1 MLEEDRQDHDAD
13 PLGGLCRPLFLPVF
27 EPGNPYVAARELE
40 EEFRVEG
47 IMVNA
52 YFLYRQRSLRRSLP
66 ERGIRDHL
74 GFHGVVMTDSGAFQ
88 AFRGRLYLRNR
99 DIIRFQDEIGADIIS
114 PLDVVTPPGDGFD
127 TAEGKLGV
135 TMERVAEGL
144 DIVERGTLAGA
155 QQGGRFLEL
164 RRKAVEGLAGL
175 GVRYVALG
183 SLVPFFT
190 RNHDLE
196 FAARVI
202 ADARAALPAQ
212 VPVHLYG
219 AGDPVELPFYAAL
232 GCDVFDSSAFIH
244 YAEQGAYMTPY
255 GALEGGRECGPE
267 FECGCPYCRSAG
279 SNVRHDKQAL
289 VRHNLWTVLETME
302 RVRRLRE
309 EGSLAAWLQDVLA
322 VHRRWFPGSALATSW
337 ESGTAGEGGRDR
349 R

>member
-1 MLEEDRQDHDAD
+1 MRKESAQEGEAD
-13 PLGGLCRPLFLPVF
+13 VLARLRRPLFLPVF
-27 EPGNPYVAARELE
+27 EPGNPYLTAPDLA
-40 EEFRVEG
+40 EEFGVEG
-47 IMVNA
+47 IIVNA
-52 YFLYRQRSLRRSLP
+52 YFLYRQRSLRRALP
-66 ERGIRDHL
+66 ERGIKDHL
-74 GFHGVVMTDSGAFQ
+74 GFHGMVMTDSGAFQ

-99 DIIRFQDEIGADIIS
+99 DIIRFQDEIGADVIS

-135 TMERVAEGL
+135 TMDRVAEGL
-144 DIVERGTLAGA
+144 DIVQGGMLAGV

-164 RRKAVEGLAGL
+164 RKRAAEGLAEL

-202 ADARAALPAQ
+202 ADARRVLPPE
-212 VPVHLYG
+212 VPIHLYG
-219 AGDPVELPFYAAL
+219 AGDPLELPFYSYL

-255 GALEGGRECGPE
+255 GAVEEGRECGPE
-267 FECGCPYCRSAG
+267 FECECPHCRSAG
-279 SNVRHDKQAL
+279 SDVQGATQAL
-289 VRHNLWTVLETME
+289 VRHNLWTVLDTVE

-309 EGSLAAWLQDVLA
+309 EDGLATYLEDVLA
-322 VHRRWFPGSALATSW
+322 VHERWFPESALGESW
-337 ESGTAGEGGRDR
+337 SKVAIGEGGRG
-349 R
+349 